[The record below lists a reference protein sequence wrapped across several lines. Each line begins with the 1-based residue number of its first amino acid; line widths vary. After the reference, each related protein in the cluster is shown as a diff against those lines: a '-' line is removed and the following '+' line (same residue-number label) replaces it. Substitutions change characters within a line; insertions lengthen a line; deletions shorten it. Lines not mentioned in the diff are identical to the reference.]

1 MHAHGPWS
9 PLAVRAFRALWIA
22 SLVSNLG
29 TFMHAA
35 AAGWTMTTLT
45 SSAALVG
52 LVQTA
57 WASPGFLLALP
68 AGALADRV
76 DRRRLIA
83 GSSAV
88 ALVAAATLAALTGA
102 GRLGPVV
109 LLVATFVLSSALTC
123 GAPAFLALTP
133 TLVDAERLPQ
143 AIGLDAVSRNV
154 AQSVGPAIA
163 GAVIAG
169 AGPGTVFALNAA
181 TFLGIIVVAL
191 RLPEASAGAAGPDG
205 AAPRAPFARAI
216 AEGVGHV
223 ARDRELRHLAVRI
236 AALFVGTS
244 SVVALLPLVARDR
257 LGLEAGGFGLLAGAL
272 GLGAVAIVPALPRI
286 RRRMPLE
293 RLALV
298 AAAVW
303 SATVVVV
310 ASARGLAPAAA
321 AVAVGA
327 AATMASLN
335 GQFSTFI
342 VRLPDALRGRGSSLA
357 MLVVWL
363 GASVGASLWGAVAG
377 AAGVRGALLAAAAT
391 HAVAALIARVALP
404 VAADH

>member
-45 SSAALVG
+45 DSAALVG

-57 WASPGFLLALP
+57 WGSPGFLLALP
-68 AGALADRV
+68 AGALADLV

-83 GSSAV
+83 ASSAV
-88 ALVAAATLAALTGA
+88 ALGVAAVLAALTGS
-102 GRLGPVV
+102 GRLGPTV
-109 LLVATFVLSSALTC
+109 LLVGTFVLSSALTC

-133 TLVDAERLPQ
+133 TLVDAARLPQ

-163 GAVIAG
+163 GAVIA
-169 AGPGTVFALNAA
+169 ASGPGAVFAVNAT

-191 RLPEASAGAAGPDG
+191 RLPPAAAGVG
-205 AAPRAPFARAI
+205 GRGAPFVRAMGD
-216 AEGVGHV
+216 GVRHV
-223 ARDRELRHLAVRI
+223 VRERELRHLALRI
-236 AALFVGTS
+236 ATLLASTS
-244 SVVALLPLVARDR
+244 SVVALLPLVARER
-257 LGLEAGGFGLLAGAL
+257 IGLEAGGFGLLAGAL
-272 GLGAVAIVPALPRI
+272 GFGAVAIVPALPRL
-286 RRRMPLE
+286 RRRVPLE
-293 RLALV
+293 RLALL
-298 AAAVW
+298 AAAAWCTSVVALA
-303 SATVVVV
+303 SAT
-310 ASARGLAPAAA
+310 ALAAAAA

-335 GQFSTFI
+335 GQFSAFI
-342 VRLPDALRGRGSSLA
+342 VQLPDALRGRGSSLA

-363 GASVGASLWGAVAG
+363 GASVGASIWGAAAG

-391 HAVAALIARVALP
+391 HGVAALTARVALP
-404 VAADH
+404 VGRAGN